1 MLVYKIYIF
10 SGFLIPG
17 ATIISCFLDLIRRN
31 VSSFCGSI
39 SRMALL
45 AVTVSD
51 CSTPAYWTVVELS
64 NVVLIGMPEMKKLLL
79 VHMHAQHQPQNW

>member
-1 MLVYKIYIF
+1 
-10 SGFLIPG
+10 
-17 ATIISCFLDLIRRN
+17 
-31 VSSFCGSI
+31 
-39 SRMALL
+39 MALL

-64 NVVLIGMPEMKKLLL
+64 KVVLIGMPEMKKLLL